1 MPDEKSPKPFS
12 PVLDEPAASPKP
24 ASQAQSTAPVQNVGI
39 PGAAP
44 LPPVQ
49 LKIHEYQYAPQEL
62 TLRPINIAPP
72 AEDEDEDDDVGA
84 RPMFDAPDAAA
95 NWGLWIGALLLMLF
109 FIAAAI
115 WMMYKLPS
123 N

>member
-1 MPDEKSPKPFS
+1 MADEKSPKPFS
-12 PVLDEPAASPKP
+12 PVSGAQEAASPTP
-24 ASQAQSTAPVQNVGI
+24 ASQVQSTVPVQNVGI

-72 AEDEDEDDDVGA
+72 AEEDEDDDVGA
-84 RPMFDAPDAAA
+84 RPMFDAPDTSA
-95 NWGLWIGALLLMLF
+95 NWFLWIGALLLMLF
-109 FIAAAI
+109 FIAAAV
-115 WMMYKLPS
+115 WMMYRLPS

>member
-1 MPDEKSPKPFS
+1 MADEKSPKPFT
-12 PVLDEPAASPKP
+12 PVLNDHEVSPTP
-24 ASQAQSTAPVQNVGI
+24 ASQVQSTTPVQKMGI
-39 PGAAP
+39 PGAAA

-72 AEDEDEDDDVGA
+72 AEDEDEEDVGA
-84 RPMFDAPDAAA
+84 RPMFDVPDTS
-95 NWGLWIGALLLMLF
+95 GALSLWLGALFLMLF
-109 FIAAAI
+109 FIAAAV